1 MDAIQSR
8 YGDIEQVIWA
18 QEEPQNRGGWTFM
31 FPGLLDRFPNIP
43 VRYVGREASASPATG
58 SLRIHKEEQE
68 EIVRLA
74 LQDGTGHIT
83 VAK

>member
-1 MDAIQSR
+1 MDTIQSR
-8 YGDIEQVIWA
+8 YRDIEQVIWA

-31 FPGLLDRFPNIP
+31 FPRLLDRFPNIP
-43 VRYVGREASASPATG
+43 VRYAGREASASPATG

-68 EIVRLA
+68 EIVKHA
-74 LQDGTGHIT
+74 LQHGEGHVT